1 MNDPLLPSGFF
12 TGALFAYCSVLVVRW
27 FAWMAHER
35 TLTER
40 VTKLESVIAEM
51 TKAKETKNQ

>member
-1 MNDPLLPSGFF
+1 MTDPLLPPGFF

-35 TLTER
+35 SLAER
-40 VTKLESVIAEM
+40 VSKLEGVITEM
-51 TKAKETKNQ
+51 TKAKEAKK